1 MAASATMNQTFLY
14 ILWRRPLV
22 CVVTAGGRLESGVML
37 ALGLAQGRDCVI
49 LARPAW
55 EVAHLAGDLRRAQD
69 WLAREHPYARL
80 ACMAPN
86 DADAARLAELGLETI
101 VANNAA
107 FVDDRIFFPEPGA
120 AKRFDAVHNAQTKAF
135 KRHELAYGVPNLAL
149 VTYAEQ
155 GAPVSV
161 AELAARYR
169 HLAYVNHSAEAGH
182 QMLDG
187 GQLRAVLSQ
196 ARCGLLLS
204 EVEGPNNAT
213 MEYFLCGLPLVTT
226 PSAGGRDALYD
237 PRHVTVVP
245 PEPEAVEAAVAA
257 YARAAPD
264 PAEVRAAVLERARP
278 HRARLIAWLSG
289 VVGEDLLPT
298 ASETLWLPQFHNKLR
313 QIWRLDTDADGRTQA
328 RPTQGWQPPTL

>member
-1 MAASATMNQTFLY
+1 MDQTFLY

-22 CVVTAGGRLESGVML
+22 CVVTAGGRLESGVKL

-55 EVAHLAGDLRRAQD
+55 DVTQLAGDLEAVQH

-80 ACMAPN
+80 VCMAPGE
-86 DADAARLAELGLETI
+86 AEAALLAGRGLEAI
-101 VANNAA
+101 VAQNGA
-107 FVDDRIFFPEPGA
+107 FIDERIFYPEPGA
-120 AKRFDAVHNAQTKAF
+120 AKRFDAVHNAQTKPF

-149 VTYAEQ
+149 ITYAEQ
-155 GAPVSV
+155 NAPVSV

-169 HLAYVNHSAEAGH
+169 HLAYVNHSAEQGH
-182 QMLDG
+182 RMLDG
-187 GQLRAVLSQ
+187 GELRAVLSQ

-204 EVEGPNNAT
+204 EVEGPNNAS

-226 PSAGGRDALYD
+226 PSSGGREAMYD

-245 PEPEAVEAAVAA
+245 AEPEAVEAAVAA
-257 YARAAPD
+257 YARSAPD
-264 PAEVRAAVLERARP
+264 PAEVRAAALERARP

-289 VVGEDLLPT
+289 VVGEDLFPT
-298 ASETLWLPQFHNKLR
+298 ASATLWLPQFHNKLR
-313 QIWRLDTDADGRTQA
+313 QAWRLETGPNGRTQA
-328 RPTQGWQPPTL
+328 RPTTGWQPPTL